1 MTDTGKANKILLYYN
16 PHAGNG
22 IFKSNL
28 DHIVDRCQQE
38 GYQLIPVRAA
48 KGIMID
54 RVLSEI
60 DQEQYSR
67 IIVAGGDGTINL
79 CVNAMVKYDIHLPL
93 AILPAG
99 TANDFAYYF
108 ELPSD
113 IDYQLD
119 IALGKRRHRWTWA

>member
-79 CVNAMVKYDIHLPL
+79 CVNCLLYTSRCV
-93 AILPAG
+93 
-99 TANDFAYYF
+99 
-108 ELPSD
+108 
-113 IDYQLD
+113 
-119 IALGKRRHRWTWA
+119 

>member
-79 CVNAMVKYDIHLPL
+79 CVNAMVKYDIHRRWR
-93 AILPAG
+93 
-99 TANDFAYYF
+99 YF
-108 ELPSD
+108 
-113 IDYQLD
+113 
-119 IALGKRRHRWTWA
+119 RRERRMTSHTISNCRLI